1 MALSLEGSW
10 SDLDRDSFDPSGTGP
25 TRILTTI
32 RAFCTPAN
40 LTFAAVLVLAWM
52 ALISWTGAG
61 PKGWQARLCADLS
74 QTVQSCAVAG
84 PAKDQSRVAAIAQRA
99 P

>member
-1 MALSLEGSW
+1 MALSLEGRW
-10 SDLDRDSFDPSGTGP
+10 SDLEQDSFDSSGPGGAHF
-25 TRILTTI
+25 
-32 RAFCTPAN
+32 RAALRTFCSPAN

-61 PKGWQARLCADLS
+61 PKGWQARLCADVS
-74 QTVQSCAVAG
+74 QTAQACAAAAS
-84 PAKDQSRVAAIAQRA
+84 AKDQSRVAPVTQLA

>member
-1 MALSLEGSW
+1 MALSLEGRW
-10 SDLDRDSFDPSGTGP
+10 SDLDDDRFAPSRTGAAHIVA
-25 TRILTTI
+25 TV
-32 RAFCTPAN
+32 RAICTPAN

-61 PKGWQARLCADLS
+61 SKGWQARLCADLS
-74 QTVQSCAVAG
+74 QNAQACAAIG
-84 PAKDQSRVAAIAQRA
+84 PAKDQSRVAAVAQLA

>member
-1 MALSLEGSW
+1 MALSLEGRW
-10 SDLDRDSFDPSGTGP
+10 SDLGGDRFDPSGTGSA
-25 TRILTTI
+25 RSLATI
-32 RAFCTPAN
+32 RAFCKPAN

-61 PKGWQARLCADLS
+61 PKGWQARICADLS
-74 QTVQSCAVAG
+74 QTAQACTATI
-84 PAKDQSRVAAIAQRA
+84 PAKDQSRVAAVAQFA

>member
-1 MALSLEGSW
+1 MALSLEGRW
-10 SDLDRDSFDPSGTGP
+10 SDLDEDRFDPSGTGA
-25 TRILTTI
+25 TRLLTTL

-74 QTVQSCAVAG
+74 QTAQACAVTG
-84 PAKDQSRVAAIAQRA
+84 SAKDQSRVAAVAQFA